1 MLPKSQ
7 LTSHSRM
14 SGSWWVTTPLL
25 LSGSLCPFLYS
36 SSVCSCHFMLM
47 SSASVTSLPFLS
59 FIVLIC
65 AWNIP
70 LVSLI
75 FLKKSLVFPILLFS
89 SVFCIV
95 HLWRLSHLSLLFFGT
110 LHSVGY
116 ILPFLFCLSFLF
128 FSQLFVSLPQ
138 TSILPCCI
146 SFSWGWFCSP
156 PPVQCYE
163 PSSIVLQALY
173 QI

>member
-1 MLPKSQ
+1 MLSKSQ

-25 LSGSLCPFLYS
+25 LSGSLQPFLYS
-36 SSVCSCHFMLM
+36 SSVYSCYFMLI

-59 FIVLIC
+59 FVVPIC
-65 AWNIP
+65 AWNSP

-75 FLKKSLVFPILLFS
+75 FLKSLVFPILLFS
-89 SVFCIV
+89 SIFCIV
-95 HLWRLSHLSLLFFGT
+95 HLRSLFHLSLLFFGT

-116 ILPFLFCLSFLF
+116 ILPFLLWLSFLF
-128 FSQLFVSLPQ
+128 LAICKASSDKHSALLHFFFMV
-138 TSILPCCI
+138 
-146 SFSWGWFCSP
+146 WFWSP

-163 PSSIVLQALY
+163 PSSIVLQAPD